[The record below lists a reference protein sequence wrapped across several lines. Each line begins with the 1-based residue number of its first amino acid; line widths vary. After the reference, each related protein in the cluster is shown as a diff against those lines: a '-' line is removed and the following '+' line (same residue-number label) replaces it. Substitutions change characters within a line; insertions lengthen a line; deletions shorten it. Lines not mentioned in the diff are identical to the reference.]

1 MNQDK
6 IKDRVRGSIIGGAI
20 GDALGYPVE
29 FIYSFEGIQKRYG
42 ENGIT
47 RLDTSQWWTET
58 NTGKAVI
65 SDDTQMTLFTAMG
78 LLNTKANGM
87 APVPS
92 ICNAYIEWLY
102 TQNRFYKK
110 RLKSCWIS
118 DLPELNVRRAP
129 GLTCISALETIMKGS
144 EPINNSKGCGGIM
157 RIAPIPLYGL
167 SQNRINNVAIL
178 NELAAD
184 ASKITHEHPLGYI
197 PAYITSHII
206 YRLATDEFPTRET
219 FKDYVCEAMQMADEK
234 YDSQINELETL
245 HTLIDNALILA
256 DQNIPDHEAIRE
268 IGEGWVAEETLA
280 IAIYC
285 VGKHFKD
292 FEKALI
298 ASVNH
303 GGDSDSTGA
312 VTGNI
317 LGAAIGYDAIP
328 QYFKNDLELHDVI
341 LHVADDLWLGKI
353 TQM

>member
-58 NTGKAVI
+58 NTGKAVL

-78 LLNTKANGM
+78 LLNAKANGM

-167 SQNRINNVAIL
+167 SQNRISNVAIL

-206 YRLATDEFPTRET
+206 YRLATNEFPTRET

-234 YDSQINELETL
+234 YDSQINELQTL
-245 HTLIDNALILA
+245 HTLIDKALILA

-268 IGEGWVAEETLA
+268 IGEGWVAEETIA

>member
-6 IKDRVRGSIIGGAI
+6 IKDRVRGSIIGGAF

-129 GLTCISALETIMKGS
+129 GLTCISTLETIMKGR

-234 YDSQINELETL
+234 YNSLINELQTL
-245 HTLIDNALILA
+245 HTLIDKALILA

-353 TQM
+353 TKM

>member
-78 LLNTKANGM
+78 LLNAKANGM

-167 SQNRINNVAIL
+167 SQNRISNVAIL

-206 YRLATDEFPTRET
+206 YRLATNEFPTRET

-234 YDSQINELETL
+234 YDSQINELQTL
-245 HTLIDNALILA
+245 HTLIDKALILA

-268 IGEGWVAEETLA
+268 IGEGWVAEETIA

>member
-58 NTGKAVI
+58 STGKAVI

-78 LLNTKANGM
+78 LLNAKANGM

-167 SQNRINNVAIL
+167 SQNRISNVAIL

-206 YRLATDEFPTRET
+206 YRLATDEFPSRET

-234 YDSQINELETL
+234 YDSQINELQTL
-245 HTLIDNALILA
+245 HTLIDKALILA

-328 QYFKNDLELHDVI
+328 QHFKNDLELHDVI

>member
-1 MNQDK
+1 MDYTLINDTENMNQDT

-58 NTGKAVI
+58 STGKAVI

-78 LLNTKANGM
+78 LLNAKANGM

-92 ICNAYIEWLY
+92 ICYAYIEWLY

-129 GLTCISALETIMKGS
+129 GLTYISALETIMKGS

-167 SQNRINNVAIL
+167 SQNRISNVAIL

-206 YRLATDEFPTRET
+206 YRLATDEFPSRET

-234 YDSQINELETL
+234 YDSQINELQTL
-245 HTLIDNALILA
+245 HTLIDKAIILA

-317 LGAAIGYDAIP
+317 LVP
-328 QYFKNDLELHDVI
+328 P
-341 LHVADDLWLGKI
+341 
-353 TQM
+353 

>member
-129 GLTCISALETIMKGS
+129 GLTCISALETIMKGR

-234 YDSQINELETL
+234 YNSLINELQTL
-245 HTLIDNALILA
+245 HTLIDKALILA
-256 DQNIPDHEAIRE
+256 DKNIPDHEAIRE

-353 TQM
+353 TKM